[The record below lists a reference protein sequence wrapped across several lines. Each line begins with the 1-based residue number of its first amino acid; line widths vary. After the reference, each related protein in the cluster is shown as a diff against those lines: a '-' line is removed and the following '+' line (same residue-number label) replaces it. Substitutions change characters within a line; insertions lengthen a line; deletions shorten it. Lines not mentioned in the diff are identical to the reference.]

1 MSKHRVKYGLDH
13 WTLGLFFW
21 TIFQI
26 IFLDHF
32 LDHLLFPFFGPF
44 FLDHFIGGH
53 TISTQGRVGYSLSVL
68 REG

>member
-1 MSKHRVKYGLDH
+1 MEWTIGPLDYFF
-13 WTLGLFFW
+13 GLFFRSFFWTTFW
-21 TIFQI
+21 TIYCFL
-26 IFLDHF
+26 FLDH
-32 LDHLLFPFFGPF
+32 F

>member
-1 MSKHRVKYGLDH
+1 MAGPLDPWTIFLDYFLDH
-13 WTLGLFFW
+13 FFGPLFGPFIVSFFW
-21 TIFQI
+21 TI
-26 IFLDHF
+26 
-32 LDHLLFPFFGPF
+32 

>member
-1 MSKHRVKYGLDH
+1 MDWTIGSLDYF
-13 WTLGLFFW
+13 LDYFLDLFFGPLFGPFIVSFFW
-21 TIFQI
+21 TI
-26 IFLDHF
+26 
-32 LDHLLFPFFGPF
+32 F

>member
-1 MSKHRVKYGLDH
+1 MAGPLDPWTIFLDYFLDH
-13 WTLGLFFW
+13 FFGPLFGPFIDSFFW
-21 TIFQI
+21 TI
-26 IFLDHF
+26 
-32 LDHLLFPFFGPF
+32 